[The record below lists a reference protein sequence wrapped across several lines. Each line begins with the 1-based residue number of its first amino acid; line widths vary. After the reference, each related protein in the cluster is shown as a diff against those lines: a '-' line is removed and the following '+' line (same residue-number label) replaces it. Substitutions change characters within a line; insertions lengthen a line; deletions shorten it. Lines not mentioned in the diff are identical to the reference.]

1 MTAALS
7 IIRIAGQFL
16 SLLVILHTIA
26 GYFMPWDHPLRRLL
40 DKIISPLLK
49 PVQGLIK
56 PVGGVDF
63 SPAVLILLI
72 YLLER
77 LLTLAV
83 RAVFR

>member
-1 MTAALS
+1 
-7 IIRIAGQFL
+7 
-16 SLLVILHTIA
+16 
-26 GYFMPWDHPLRRLL
+26 LL